1 MRVYLLSFVAV
12 LCCSCLQLQSSQ
24 KVLSNI
30 IQLTFEGNRSGEGY
44 FSASG
49 NKICYQAENH
59 PGNPFYQIY
68 TLNLDN
74 GLTQLV
80 STGIGKSTCAWIHP
94 SESKILYASTH
105 LDPKSQEK
113 QKREFELRQS
123 GTSRKY
129 SWDYDPHYDL
139 FLNDLKSNSIKRL
152 TKEFGYDAEC
162 AFSPNGDKI
171 VFTSNRHLYSA
182 NSKSV
187 IEKANEH
194 SLSRS
199 NEIYTMDSD
208 GKNIKRL
215 TNHDGYDGGPF
226 YDSTGKYICWRR
238 FSADGHQ
245 AEIYRMSEDG
255 SNKKQLT
262 NLGAMSWAPFFHP
275 SNKYLIFTTNLQGFQ
290 NFELY
295 MVDFEGKKKP
305 VRITNRE
312 GFDGLPSFSPDGKL
326 ISWTS
331 NANSSKK
338 SQIFLAD
345 WDHEKAMEALSQ
357 SPFRHLNKAEKEIA
371 SNKQTHDSNVS
382 GHIKFLSSQELKG
395 RATGS
400 KGMKQANRYV
410 ADFFEKN
417 GLTPYQKNSWHQNF
431 SYYKHATID
440 SKSYLK
446 EDSYSQEIQIA
457 NEWNPLAFSDSNESI
472 IDELTF
478 VGYGLRLSKRKNGI
492 DYDSYTHLEVKDKWV
507 LCIRGL
513 PSGWDKKKRDKYFY
527 ESTLRKKASVA
538 RDLGARGIMF
548 IQDSNVTNAQIARF
562 DGSTK
567 EKISI
572 QAISISN
579 GIRDHIF
586 KRNNKNFI
594 EISETFESGEIQM
607 GFKLSCN
614 LKYNISITRHTG
626 TCQNSI
632 GFFDNNNNGK
642 LDEPFILIGAHLDH
656 IGIGKQSSR
665 AKKGDQGKI
674 HPGAD
679 DNGSG
684 ISALL
689 EIIRILLNNPIYYNS
704 SKYEIAFATWSGEE
718 IGLVGSSHFAKVLF
732 EKNNPHTKQP
742 PILAYLN
749 MDMIG
754 RMRDK
759 MTIHGVGSSSIWRK
773 IIQQANIPVR
783 LSLNLQNDSHI
794 PTDTTSFYSRGVPI
808 LSAFTGLHEDYHSPT
823 DTEDKINYEG
833 IVKCSKLFSRIISIL
848 GKVESV
854 DYISQETPT
863 GAKRSRLRAFLG
875 TIPNYSQTDVKGVLL
890 SGVSKGGP
898 ADKASLRDGDL
909 IINLANKKIENIYD
923 YTEAISALTPD
934 QTVTIVIIR
943 ENKKLPLQ
951 ITPKSR

>member
-665 AKKGDQGKI
+665 AKKSDQGKI

>member
-275 SNKYLIFTTNLQGFQ
+275 SNKYLIFTTNLLGFQ

-665 AKKGDQGKI
+665 AKKSDQGKI

>member
-1 MRVYLLSFVAV
+1 MRIYFLYLSFLV
-12 LCCSCLQLQSSQ
+12 CCSFIKLQSSQ
-24 KVLSNI
+24 EVLSNI

-49 NKICYQAENH
+49 KKICFQAENH
-59 PGNPFYQIY
+59 PGNPYYQIY
-68 TLNLDN
+68 TLNLDD
-74 GLTQLV
+74 GVTQLV
-80 STGIGKSTCAWIHP
+80 STGIGKSTCAWFHP
-94 SESKILYASTH
+94 SETKILYASTH
-105 LDPKSQEK
+105 LDPKSHEK
-113 QKREFELRQS
+113 QKREFELRNS

-129 SWDYDPHYDL
+129 SWDYDPNYDL
-139 FLNDLKSNSIKRL
+139 FLNDLKTNSNKRL
-152 TKEFGYDAEC
+152 TREYGYDAEC
-162 AFSPNGDKI
+162 AFSPNGEKI
-171 VFTSNRHLYSA
+171 VFTSNRHLYTAKS
-182 NSKSV
+182 NSTNNK
-187 IEKANEH
+187 INEH

-199 NEIYTMDSD
+199 NEIYSMDSD
-208 GKNIKRL
+208 GGNVKRL

-238 FSADGHQ
+238 FSSDGHQ

-255 SNKKQLT
+255 SNKKRLT
-262 NLGAMSWAPFFHP
+262 NLRAMSWAPFFHP

-295 MVDFEGKKKP
+295 IVDFEGQKKP

-312 GFDGLPSFSPDGKL
+312 GFDGLPSFSPDGNL
-326 ISWTS
+326 LAWTS

-338 SQIFLAD
+338 SQIYLAD
-345 WDHEKAMEALSQ
+345 WNHEKAIEALSQ
-357 SPFRHLNKAEKEIA
+357 APLSDFIKAEKGIS
-371 SNKQTHDSNVS
+371 SNKQSIDSNVS
-382 GHIKFLSSQELKG
+382 GHIKFLCSQKLNG

-400 KGMKQANRYV
+400 MGMKLANAYV

-417 GLTPYQKNSWHQNF
+417 KLTPYQKNTWHQNF

-440 SKSYLK
+440 AESYFK
-446 EDSYSQEIQIA
+446 DDSHSQIMQIGS
-457 NEWNPLAFSDSNESI
+457 EWNPLAFSDSDESM
-472 IDELTF
+472 IDEITF
-478 VGYGLRLSKRKNGI
+478 VGYGLRLSKRKSDI
-492 DYDSYTHLEVKDKWV
+492 DYDSYTHLDVKDKWIM
-507 LCIRGL
+507 CIRGL
-513 PSGWDKKKRDKYFY
+513 PSGWDKKKREKYFY

-538 RDLGARGIMF
+538 RDLGAKGIIF
-548 IQDSNVTNAQIARF
+548 IQDSNVTNTQIARF

-572 QAISISN
+572 QAISINN
-579 GIRDHIF
+579 GLRDQIF
-586 KRNNKNFI
+586 QKNKKDFI
-594 EISETFESGEIQM
+594 KISKAFETGEIKM
-607 GFKLSCN
+607 GFKLNCD

-626 TCQNSI
+626 TCQNTI

-665 AKKGDQGKI
+665 AKKSDQGKI

-689 EIIRILLNNPIYYNS
+689 EIIRLLLNNPSYYMS

-718 IGLVGSSHFAKVLF
+718 IGLVGSSHFSKVLF
-732 EKNNPHTKQP
+732 EKNNPHTSKS

-833 IVKCSKLFSRIISIL
+833 IIKCSKLFSRIISIL
-848 GKVESV
+848 GNVENV
-854 DYISQETPT
+854 DYISQETPI

-875 TIPNYSQTDVKGVLL
+875 TIPNYSQTDTKGVLL

-898 ADKASLRDGDL
+898 ADKASLKDGDL
-909 IINLANKKIENIYD
+909 IIKLSDKEIENIYD
-923 YTEAISALTPD
+923 YTEAISELTPD
-934 QTVTIVIIR
+934 QTVNIEIIR
-943 ENKKLPLQ
+943 NNKRLALE